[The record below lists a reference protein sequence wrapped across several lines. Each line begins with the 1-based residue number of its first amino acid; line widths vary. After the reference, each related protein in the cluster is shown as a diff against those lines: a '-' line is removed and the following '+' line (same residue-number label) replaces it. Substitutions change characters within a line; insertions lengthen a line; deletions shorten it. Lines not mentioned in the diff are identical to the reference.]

1 VPSLSLFIQVLAY
14 HGLVFNELTF
24 FLFQV
29 VPNECKFDEDYGYWS
44 KLDRWDILIMIDCV
58 IFISNIFSILT
69 FLIGQTLIPKGWGF
83 EEMYASRDQDAGNK
97 DYLEAGIEGK
107 RMTIQITNMAL
118 VCTVYLVA
126 IKTDSY

>member
-1 VPSLSLFIQVLAY
+1 
-14 HGLVFNELTF
+14 
-24 FLFQV
+24 
-29 VPNECKFDEDYGYWS
+29 
-44 KLDRWDILIMIDCV
+44 MIDCV